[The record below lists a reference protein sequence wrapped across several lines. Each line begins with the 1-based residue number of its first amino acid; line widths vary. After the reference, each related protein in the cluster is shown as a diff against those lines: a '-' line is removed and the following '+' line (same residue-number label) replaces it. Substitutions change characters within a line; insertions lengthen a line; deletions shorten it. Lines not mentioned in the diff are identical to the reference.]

1 VIHFLQQSSPKMN
14 HPLLSLLLPEYR
26 LQVLALLLLHPEE
39 ALHGREVARRTGLS
53 PGTVT
58 RELVRLA
65 EAGLLRRQ
73 QRGNQQVYSAQTQC
87 LIYPELA
94 SLLRKTTGV
103 AQALRLALQPVAEQ
117 VRVAFVFGSVAQ
129 GRETAGSDVDVMLIG
144 TPSFIQVV
152 ELLYP
157 VQLEL
162 GREINPKIFTPD
174 EWVALRAQD
183 EPFIRDVLAKPQ
195 LFLIGT
201 ADDLAQLAR

>member
-1 VIHFLQQSSPKMN
+1 MN

-26 LQVLALLLLHPEE
+26 LQVLALLLLNPNE

-73 QRGNQQVYSAQTQC
+73 RRGNQQVYSADTGC

-94 SLLRKTTGV
+94 SLLRKTVGV
-103 AQALRLALQPVAEQ
+103 AHSLRQALQVLAAELK
-117 VRVAFVFGSVAQ
+117 VAFIFGSVAQ

-144 TPSFIQVV
+144 TPGFVQVV

-157 VQLEL
+157 LQTQL
-162 GREINPKIFTPD
+162 GREINPKIFTPE
-174 EWVALRAQD
+174 EWVRLQAQGD
-183 EPFIRDVLAKPQ
+183 PFIRDVLAKPKI
-195 LFLIGT
+195 FLIGSD
-201 ADDLAQLAR
+201 DDLAKLAGPNAVSTAA